1 MMARIRVWSVRAAA
15 GAVLFCVAVPHAR
28 AQAPLVDP
36 RSVAPFVP
44 APWHVVDK
52 MLSLV
57 EVAEDD
63 VVYDLGSGDG
73 RILVRAAKGFGAKGV
88 GLEINPALVEDAR
101 QAIEAA
107 NVQHRVKIVQQ
118 DIFEADLSP
127 ATVVTL
133 FLMTSA
139 HRRLEPKLQ
148 DELRPGT
155 RIACY
160 KWEIPDW
167 NPIKTETVPVGG
179 VGHPIYIYEIGSHR

>member
-1 MMARIRVWSVRAAA
+1 MMPKIRGWTLIAAA
-15 GAVLFCVAVPHAR
+15 GAVLLCIAVPAAHS
-28 AQAPLVDP
+28 QAPLVDP

-52 MLSLV
+52 MLTLV
-57 EVAEDD
+57 GVAEDD
-63 VVYDLGSGDG
+63 IVYDLGSGDG

-167 NPIKTETVPVGG
+167 NPVKTETVAVGG
-179 VGHPIYIYEIGSHR
+179 VGHPIYVYEIGSHR

>member
-28 AQAPLVDP
+28 SQAPLVDP

-52 MLSLV
+52 MLTLV

-107 NVQHRVKIVQQ
+107 NVQDRVKIVQQ

>member
-1 MMARIRVWSVRAAA
+1 MMARIRVWIVRAAA
-15 GAVLFCVAVPHAR
+15 GAVLFCVAVPHGR
-28 AQAPLVDP
+28 PQAPLVDP

-160 KWEIPDW
+160 KWELPDW